1 MINVAPL
8 PRPPLVLLAKRGLM
22 TVVLVGVLVSVS
34 ALTWRLA
41 MLLPNGSPETV
52 IGPLT
57 SPFGLQTWQP

>member
-1 MINVAPL
+1 
-8 PRPPLVLLAKRGLM
+8 M
-22 TVVLVGVLVSVS
+22 TVLLVGVLFSVS

-41 MLLPNGSPETV
+41 MLPPNGSPETV